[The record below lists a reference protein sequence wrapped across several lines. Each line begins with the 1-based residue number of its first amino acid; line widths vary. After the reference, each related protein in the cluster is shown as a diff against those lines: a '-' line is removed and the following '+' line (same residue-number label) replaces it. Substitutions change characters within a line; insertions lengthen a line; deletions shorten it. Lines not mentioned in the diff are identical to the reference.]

1 MDPRVEPGEVL
12 ARSLAH
18 WRAYW
23 HGQGS
28 LTKAQERWREH
39 EFEWR
44 TNLAAEGLLLADSL
58 AADIR
63 SGAKERRDEQNM
75 QNLLRDRARLARL
88 KSEGHSFPPR
98 EKVGTTIELK
108 GAPAWV
114 ETAFKRRAAFELAVS
129 SRQAVVHVPERREP
143 VATPRERRAPR
154 RRAGSSRASPS
165 DPSEEPDL
173 AVIPLAAFR
182 RELGLA
188 LGGPA

>member
-12 ARSLAH
+12 ARSLADGA
-18 WRAYW
+18 AYW
-23 HGQGS
+23 DSQGT
-28 LTKAQERWREH
+28 LTKAQERWRED
-39 EFEWR
+39 ECEWR
-44 TNLAAEGLLLADSL
+44 TKLAAEGLLLADSL

-63 SGAKERRDEQNM
+63 SGAKERRDKRSIQDM
-75 QNLLRDRARLARL
+75 LRDRARLARL

-98 EKVGTTIELK
+98 EKAGITIELN

-165 DPSEEPDL
+165 DPDQPPPL
-173 AVIPLAAFR
+173 RVIPPAAFR
-182 RELGLA
+182 RELRRA
-188 LGGPA
+188 LGGAA